1 MLTTCPCFA
10 FRRSGR
16 HARVIHI
23 RPSTLTF
30 HIPIQSSSTAL
41 SMGARPSAPPAL
53 LTRTSV
59 RPYFLATSRTNA
71 LMLFWSV
78 TSRAIAR
85 PSSPATRFRW
95 SNRRAPTTIWNPRRP
110 SATAVAAPM
119 PDEAP
124 VMTATWVALLVSLP
138 PHTPVTSDHARDSV
152 KAYPRQNAGGSGWG
166 CRRPPAAD
174 RPTGHGRPES
184 VRLGQAPPIDET
196 THFRPLGISEPA
208 ARGCPGRVEPKD
220 SARAGG
226 RRPACQLAAHT
237 RSRR

>member
-10 FRRSGR
+10 FRKSGR

-30 HIPIQSSSTAL
+30 HIPIQSSSTAF
-41 SMGARPSAPPAL
+41 SIGVRPSAPPAL
-53 LTRTSV
+53 LTRTSM
-59 RPYFLATSRTNA
+59 RPYFLATSRTHA
-71 LMLFWSV
+71 WFFVWSV
-78 TSRAIAR
+78 PWRPLAI
-85 PSSPATRFRW
+85 PPPPATRFRR

-138 PHTPVTSDHARDSV
+138 PQKPATSDHDRDSV

-166 CRRPPAAD
+166 CGGPPAAEGH
-174 RPTGHGRPES
+174 PGHGQPQS
-184 VRLGQAPPIDET
+184 VGLGRAHPIHET
-196 THFRPLGISEPA
+196 ANVR
-208 ARGCPGRVEPKD
+208 
-220 SARAGG
+220 
-226 RRPACQLAAHT
+226 
-237 RSRR
+237 